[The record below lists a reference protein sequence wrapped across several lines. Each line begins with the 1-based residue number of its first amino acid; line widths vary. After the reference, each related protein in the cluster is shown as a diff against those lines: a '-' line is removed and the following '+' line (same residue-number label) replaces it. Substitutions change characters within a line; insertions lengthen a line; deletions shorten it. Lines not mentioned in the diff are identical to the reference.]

1 MTSSAPRRLPLL
13 VLLTLAVVAA
23 ALAVGG
29 ARASGAGEP
38 AVASS
43 FDFVKYPSPAPACT
57 GVGLRRSPYLTRD
70 DCGFGDVTLA
80 GLPDSADVQA
90 RLTGADGSQLG
101 DVLPAASRG
110 DGVWRFEIRPGA
122 DWPAGPVTVTM
133 IVAGRDAEGTGTFFV
148 NQLGADVS
156 PEDGIYA
163 PGDEIPVTGEIFEQ
177 RSVATSTQKTGVPAT
192 FKLRVVDADGH
203 VTGTTDELT
212 AAGDGAID
220 ATLPGALTA
229 GLEPARAANYRET
242 VRIELV
248 DAGYDDPTAGGAWAA
263 DGDPAGTATVTA
275 TPAEPVLE
283 NSFVSSVGWVKPG
296 EAYPFT
302 VRVKNFQP
310 SPVTGARVTI
320 AAPDG
325 TTVANPTWD
334 AGSIPAATEDGPGV
348 AEHVFEA
355 KADAPRPGPADRLEG
370 PLEPRRRSPTTA
382 ATAGRVAQPRPEG
395 DPAVGRL
402 RDLPLRR
409 PPVPGG
415 AGRLRRP
422 QPRARR
428 RTAGKLA
435 GKIND
440 PGEPRL
446 DVQPLPGDV
455 LRAAVPER
463 HRALR
468 RASPPPAG
476 TTSTASRSRRT
487 PATPTRAAAS
497 PTRRCPATPTSSCSP
512 SASRTAG
519 TSCPARPT
527 TTATTPTARP

>member
-1 MTSSAPRRLPLL
+1 M
-13 VLLTLAVVAA
+13 
-23 ALAVGG
+23 
-29 ARASGAGEP
+29 
-38 AVASS
+38 
-43 FDFVKYPSPAPACT
+43 
-57 GVGLRRSPYLTRD
+57 
-70 DCGFGDVTLA
+70 
-80 GLPDSADVQA
+80 
-90 RLTGADGSQLG
+90 
-101 DVLPAASRG
+101 
-110 DGVWRFEIRPGA
+110 
-122 DWPAGPVTVTM
+122 
-133 IVAGRDAEGTGTFFV
+133 
-148 NQLGADVS
+148 
-156 PEDGIYA
+156 
-163 PGDEIPVTGEIFEQ
+163 TGEIFEQ

-334 AGSIPAATEDGPGV
+334 AGSIPAATEDGPGI

-355 KADAPRPGPADRLEG
+355 KADGLAQDPQIAWKDLSSTATLSYDGGEAVESRGHGPKVIPPSGGYETSRYGDRPFPVVPVDYADRSH
-370 PLEPRRRSPTTA
+370 EPAS
-382 ATAGRVAQPRPEG
+382 
-395 DPAVGRL
+395 
-402 RDLPLRR
+402 
-409 PPVPGG
+409 
-415 AGRLRRP
+415 
-422 QPRARR
+422 
-428 RTAGKLA
+428 TAGKLA

-440 PGEPRL
+440 PEN
-446 DVQPLPGDV
+446 PGSTRNLYQEMSYGQLFPNGDG
-455 LRAAVPER
+455 
-463 HRALR
+463 ALR
-468 RASPPPAG
+468 RASPRPAG
-476 TTSTASRSRRT
+476 TTARASRSRGTTGDADTCRG
-487 PATPTRAAAS
+487 RLQRDAA
-497 PTRRCPATPTSSCSP
+497 R
-512 SASRTAG
+512 
-519 TSCPARPT
+519 
-527 TTATTPTARP
+527 